1 MEGIRQLRII
11 GFIFLIIYVLE
22 AVLIP
27 LNRASLNHNPSRS
40 TMIGINT
47 MHPVIYLTY
56 TVLAPIMTLY
66 LFRFLTKRNSSDFYH
81 SIPHT
86 RTCLYISYIAA
97 ILTWVGVILFV
108 SSGISVCIFS
118 WLPYYSVQLS
128 MVIPYI
134 IGVFTASIGVVCG
147 VSLAQCI
154 TGTVLSNIIVSGIIF
169 FFPRLLTFAITEN
182 ILDKTYGLI
191 PGEYFMPALNGK
203 YNLIT
208 TVFFNRNG
216 LSDFTKYSSWIY
228 TFILAI
234 IYFAAGLYLFNKR
247 HSENAENPA
256 SSRWLQAV
264 YRICITL
271 AFCLIPI
278 CTICQDYLWS
288 TNDLTGIFTLYCIA
302 VVIYFLFEIITT
314 KTVRNLLKVV
324 PGLIVIAVL
333 NIGIIFFINTVSDYQ
348 LNFCPESSE
357 VAYINSQTY
366 INSAILESESKFF
379 LVAPSD
385 NTYRF
390 SDILCENIKI
400 DDEKIIAATLEAL
413 ESDIEHLQLN
423 PELSYEYMYRDSS
436 LFRTFAIHM
445 KNGRTYYRRINVNQ
459 TVASSSKLYTM
470 INSYLSDN
478 LKYTE
483 SLEHLP
489 DFKDT
494 TINLSDKNATNTQ
507 KNHLYNAFLEDYATF
522 STEEKV
528 NFIAENYLYRRY
540 DNDFNYYNYVD
551 VMTVYFSF
559 KGKMCYLD
567 IPITPELPNTFKTYL
582 NYYYDDD
589 SLKDLKNILSHI
601 EDYVLE
607 IRESFDISVD
617 VQGEQSIDFYY
628 SYTND
633 SVECVNTTHQSEV
646 SDIFNKLSEYIPDT
660 TAEYT
665 DSLMECDSY
674 IKIVLQS
681 YEYDNYADN
690 TILMPMTYEVSEL
703 YKQLGDS
710 K

>member
-27 LNRASLNHNPSRS
+27 LNKISYRQNPSRS
-40 TMIGINT
+40 MIIGIND

-97 ILTWVGVILFV
+97 ILTWIGVILFV
-108 SSGISVCIFS
+108 SSGISVCIFF
-118 WLPYYSVQLS
+118 WLPNYSVQLS

-182 ILDKTYGLI
+182 VLAKTYELI
-191 PGEYFMPALNGK
+191 PDEYFIPALNGK

-208 TVFFNRNG
+208 AVFFNNSNG
-216 LSDFTKYSSWIY
+216 LSVFTKYSSWLY

-264 YRICITL
+264 YRICTTI

-278 CTICQDYLWS
+278 CYICQESQDD
-288 TNDLTGIFTLYCIA
+288 TDDLTAIFTLYCIA

-314 KTVRNLLKVV
+314 KTVRNLLKVI
-324 PGLIVIAVL
+324 PGLIIIAVL
-333 NIGIIFFINTVSDYQ
+333 NVGIIFFINTVSDYQ
-348 LNFCPESSE
+348 LNLCPKPSE
-357 VAYINSQTY
+357 VAYINSIT
-366 INSAILESESKFF
+366 LESESEFIR
-379 LVAPSD
+379 VSSNRA
-385 NTYRF
+385 YRF

-400 DDEKIIAATLEAL
+400 DDEKIIASTLEAL
-413 ESDIEHLQLN
+413 ESDIEHLKFN
-423 PELSYEYMYRDSS
+423 PELAYEYLYRDSG

-459 TVASSSKLYTM
+459 TLSSSSSKLYIM
-470 INSYLSDN
+470 INNYLSDN
-478 LKYTE
+478 LKYME

-494 TINLSDKNATNTQ
+494 AINLSDKIATNTQ
-507 KNHLYNAFLEDYATF
+507 KKYLYNAFLEDYATF
-522 STEEKV
+522 SPEEKV
-528 NFIAENYLYRRY
+528 NLIQEGYLLNSNY
-540 DNDFNYYNYVD
+540 NSAD
-551 VMTVYFSF
+551 VMTASFSI
-559 KGKMCYLD
+559 KGKLCYLN

-582 NYYYDDD
+582 NYYYDED
-589 SLKDLKNILSHI
+589 SLKDIKNNLSHI
-601 EDYVLE
+601 EDYVMD
-607 IRESFDISVD
+607 IRESLDIHVY
-617 VQGEQSIDFYY
+617 GEQQLNFYY
-628 SYTND
+628 IYSD
-633 SVECVNTTHQSEV
+633 LDSSVECVNTNHQSEV
-646 SDIFNKLSEYIPDT
+646 SAIFNKLSEYIPDT
-660 TAEYT
+660 TAEYA
-665 DSLMECDSY
+665 DSIMKCDSY
-674 IKIVLQS
+674 IQIALQS
-681 YEYDNYADN
+681 YDYNNINN
-690 TILMPMTYEVSEL
+690 TIVIPITDEVSEL
-703 YKQLGDS
+703 YSQLLDS

>member
-27 LNRASLNHNPSRS
+27 LNKINYNQYSSRS
-40 TMIGINT
+40 MMIGINH

-108 SSGISVCIFS
+108 SSGISVCIFY
-118 WLPYYSVQLS
+118 WLPHYSVRIS

-147 VSLAQCI
+147 VLLAQCI

-182 ILDKTYGLI
+182 ILNKTYGLI
-191 PGEYFMPALNGK
+191 PSEHFMPALNGK

-208 TVFFNRNG
+208 AIFFNRNG
-216 LSDFTKYSSWIY
+216 LSVFTKYSSWIY

-278 CTICQDYLWS
+278 CTICQDDLWS
-288 TNDLTGIFTLYCIA
+288 TTDFTGIFTLYCIA

-314 KTVRNLLKVV
+314 KTVRNLLKVI

-333 NIGIIFFINTVSDYQ
+333 NAGIIFFINTVSDYQ
-348 LNFCPESSE
+348 LNLCPEPSE
-357 VAYINSQTY
+357 VAYINT
-366 INSAILESESKFF
+366 ITLESESNF
-379 LVAPSD
+379 VRVSSD
-385 NTYRF
+385 NAYRF

-400 DDEKIIAATLEAL
+400 SDEEIIAATLEAL
-413 ESDIEHLQLN
+413 ESDIKHLKFN
-423 PELSYEYMYRDSS
+423 PELSYEYMYRDSNM
-436 LFRTFAIHM
+436 FRTFAIHM

-459 TVASSSKLYTM
+459 TLSSSSKLYAM
-470 INSYLSDN
+470 INNYLSDN
-478 LKYTE
+478 LKYME
-483 SLEHLP
+483 SLEHLS

-494 TINLSDKNATNTQ
+494 AINLSDKNATNTQ
-507 KNHLYNAFLEDYATF
+507 KKDLYNTFLEDYATF
-522 STEEKV
+522 SLEEKV
-528 NFIAENYLYRRY
+528 KFIEEDYLLY
-540 DNDFNYYNYVD
+540 DNNNSVD
-551 VMTVYFSF
+551 VMTATFSI
-559 KGKMCYLD
+559 KGKLCYLD
-567 IPITPELPNTFKTYL
+567 IPITPELPNTFRTYL

-589 SLKDLKNILSHI
+589 SLKDQKNILSHI
-601 EDYVLE
+601 EDYVLD
-607 IRESFDISVD
+607 IRESFDISVH
-617 VQGEQSIDFYY
+617 VQGEDLLDFYY
-628 SYTND
+628 SYSNG
-633 SVECVNTTHQSEV
+633 SVECVNTTHQSVV

-690 TILMPMTYEVSEL
+690 TILMPLTYEVSEL